1 MATINFVVPKL
12 EAQTYTGGIYC
23 IARYAIGL
31 RAKGHQ
37 VNFLPLLPSPWPEWI
52 PGDFGWMPEGSDRAN
67 TRNVLREFGRLIRVP
82 GVRRPPGL
90 RTRDIKQRLV
100 SALGFKYPRL
110 LTPLMQKALQCEYV
124 ATHIKPAEVTI
135 ATSYKTALAVHLF
148 GTGKKFYFA
157 QHYEPYFAEDAPDPA
172 LAEQEAMLSYQLGL
186 NTIAN
191 STWLKHKL
199 ESTAGQ
205 HDIPVCPNA
214 IDHGIFRGEPAAA
227 QHKDE
232 LRIIS
237 YGGRKATWKG
247 FKDMAEG
254 MRLARQRLPGIKLRW
269 LVYGSSLLPPD
280 NPVAQYESLGFLQ
293 LPALA
298 DAYRSADFLLSAS
311 WYESFPLFPI
321 EAMACGLPVIT
332 TQPGTEDYA
341 TPNDTA
347 MVVKAQDAQSI
358 ADAIVY
364 LASHPEERHAMA
376 VRGRDKSLEFSWDNA
391 VNRLSQLL
399 QV

>member
-12 EAQTYTGGIYC
+12 EARTYTGGIYC
-23 IARYAIGL
+23 IARYAMGL
-31 RAKGHQ
+31 RAQGHE
-37 VNFLPLLPSPWPEWI
+37 VNFLPLLPSLRPEWI
-52 PGDFGWMPEGSDRAN
+52 PGDFGWMPAGAARDTARD
-67 TRNVLREFGRLIRVP
+67 VWRELARMLRVP
-82 GVRRPPGL
+82 GVTRPANL
-90 RTRDIKQRLV
+90 TTRDIKQRLT
-100 SALGFKYPRL
+100 SALGFRYPRL
-110 LTPLMQKALQCEYV
+110 LTPLMQKALQCEYI
-124 ATHIKPAEVTI
+124 ATHIKPADATI
-135 ATSYKTALAVHLF
+135 ATSYKTALAVHLY

-157 QHYEPYFAEDAPDPA
+157 QHYEPYFAEDAPDPL
-172 LAEQEAMLSYQLGL
+172 LAEQEAKLSYRFGL
-186 NTIAN
+186 RTIAN

-205 HDIPVCPNA
+205 RDIPVCPNA
-214 IDHGIFRGEPAAA
+214 IDHSIFNGVPAAA
-227 QHKDE
+227 ANKNE

-254 MRLARQRLPGIKLRW
+254 MRLARQRLPDFRLRW

-280 NPVAQYESLGFLQ
+280 NTVASYESLGFLQ

-332 TQPGTEDYA
+332 TQAGTEDYA
-341 TPNDTA
+341 VADETA
-347 MVVKAQDAQSI
+347 MVVSAQDAASI

-364 LASHPEERHAMA
+364 LVTHPQERHALA
-376 VRGRDKSLEFSWDNA
+376 VRGQTKSLQFTWDNS
-391 VNRLSQLL
+391 VKCLTELL
-399 QV
+399 LV

>member
-31 RAKGHQ
+31 RAQGHT
-37 VNFLPLLPSPWPEWI
+37 VNFLPVLPSPFPAWI
-52 PGDFGWMPEGSDRAN
+52 PGDFGWMPPGTPRDTSRD
-67 TRNVLREFGRLIRVP
+67 LWREVARLLRVP
-82 GVRRPPGL
+82 GIKRPPGL
-90 RTRDIKQRLV
+90 RTRDIKQRV
-100 SALGFKYPRL
+100 MSAFAFKYPRT
-110 LTPLMQKALQCEYV
+110 LTPLMLKALQCEYV
-124 ATHIKPAEVTI
+124 GTHMKAADVTI
-135 ATSYKTALAVHLF
+135 ATSYKTALAVHLY

-157 QHYEPYFAEDAPDPA
+157 QHYEPYFAEDAPDPL
-172 LAEQEAMLSYQLGL
+172 LAEQEAKLSYQLGL
-186 NTIAN
+186 RTIAN

-205 HDIPVCPNA
+205 QDIPVCPNA
-214 IDHGIFRGEPAAA
+214 IDHSIFNGEPVAASN
-227 QHKDE
+227 KRE

-247 FKDMAEG
+247 FKDMAEA
-254 MRLARQRLPGIKLRW
+254 MRLARQRLPDYNLRW

-280 NPVAQYESLGFLQ
+280 NPVAPYESLGFLQ

-341 TPNDTA
+341 VADDTA
-347 MVVKAQDAQSI
+347 MVVQAQNPQSI

-364 LASHPEERHAMA
+364 LAIHPEERHAMA
-376 VRGRDKSLEFSWDNA
+376 IRGQAKSLQFTWDNS
-391 VNRLSQLL
+391 VKRLSQLL
-399 QV
+399 QI